1 MGSGRSELGRIVYGL
16 QRYLAGEIRIGGST
30 AASPTTNATAMPSV
44 GYTPQERRDGLLSKL
59 TVAENLTIGSFDGLS
74 SWYGLS
80 GTRVRRAA
88 AEVIDLLRIKPGD
101 PTKVIDVLS
110 GGNQQKVGLGK
121 WLRLPL
127 ELIILDEPTQSIDI
141 GAKADLMNSIGEQA
155 RSSGLAVLWLE
166 SDVEELVR
174 YADRIIVMRAG
185 SVVAEFPERPFVTA
199 EVLAAC
205 YGGREDIRVT
215 A

>member
-1 MGSGRSELGRIVYGL
+1 M
-16 QRYLAGEIRIGGST
+16 
-30 AASPTTNATAMPSV
+30 PTV

-59 TVAENLTIGSFDGLS
+59 TVAENLTIGSFAGLS

-80 GTRVRRAA
+80 ARRIRRAA

-127 ELIILDEPTQSIDI
+127 ELIVLDEPTQSIDI
-141 GAKADLMNSIGEQA
+141 GAKADLMISIGERA

-174 YADRIIVMRAG
+174 YADRIMVMRSG
-185 SVVAEFPERPFVTA
+185 SVVREFPARPFVTA
-199 EVLAAC
+199 EVVAAC
-205 YGGREDIRVT
+205 YGGGVDDR
-215 A
+215 AGS